1 MTTVRRV
8 EEIKS
13 LIDPI
18 QVYQDYVRLTRRG
31 RRSVGLCPF
40 HREKTPSFSVD
51 ADNGLFY
58 CFGCHKGGDVIRFLM
73 EAEGCSFPEA
83 AEILAR
89 KAGVT
94 LDLGGQRDRDP
105 GPDRRDRLRKLL
117 SLSAEYY
124 RTALRSA
131 PPSSR
136 VRCYLERRGIREDT
150 AERLSLGFAPP
161 GGGLLAHLGRQ
172 GFKAEEAGEAGL
184 VFERGRGE
192 HAERFRDRLL
202 FPIQDVMGRTV
213 GFGGRALGDEEPKY
227 LNSPESPVFQKRDVL
242 YGLSLTRQAV
252 REAERLLLVEGYMD
266 FLAVTQAGVPYAA
279 ATLGTALSDGQVRLA
294 RRYAREVILNFDQD
308 AAGLQAAER
317 AIRLLLQEGLRIR
330 VLVVPTGK
338 DPDGFIAAE
347 GPEAYRRLVDSALPF
362 FDFLVERALAS
373 ASLREVEGRVAFVD
387 RLAEF
392 LGAVPDPIERQEY
405 ARDVAGRTGIAPAL
419 ILKRLQSAQGA
430 PAGPALESAT
440 EPSRLPVREQILI
453 KGLFSRGDEARRVVR
468 GLPGEVLDSMEA
480 APLLRALL
488 KGDPPDPSHEAL
500 LARVLNGCHE
510 PAGEDDLER
519 AAAEVH
525 ASHLRMRERDIQR
538 QLKEASRRQD
548 FGLVQILNREKMSL
562 MEQIHAIEGG
572 PARAL

>member
-94 LDLGGQRDRDP
+94 LDLGGPRERDAA
-105 GPDRRDRLRKLL
+105 PDRRERLRKLL
-117 SLSAEYY
+117 ALSADYY
-124 RTALRSA
+124 RSALRAA
-131 PPSSR
+131 PASSR
-136 VRCYLERRGIREDT
+136 VRAYMERRGIRAET
-150 AERLSLGFAPP
+150 AERLTLGFAPP
-161 GGGLLAHLGRQ
+161 GGGLLAHAGHQ
-172 GFKAEEAGEAGL
+172 GFKAEEAAEAGL
-184 VFERGRGE
+184 VIERGRGE
-192 HAERFRDRLL
+192 YVERFRDRLL

-227 LNSPESPVFQKRDVL
+227 LNSPETPVFQKREVL
-242 YGLSLTRQAV
+242 YGLNLTRQAV

-266 FLAVTQAGVPYAA
+266 LLAVTQAGVPFAA

-308 AAGLQAAER
+308 AAGMQAAER

-330 VLVVPTGK
+330 VLVVPRGK

-347 GPEAYRRLVDSALPF
+347 GAEAYRGLVDSARPF
-362 FDFLVERALAS
+362 FDFLVERALS
-373 ASLREVEGRVAFVD
+373 SSSLREVEGRVAFVD

-405 ARDVAGRTGIAPAL
+405 ARDVAGRTSIDPGL
-419 ILKRLQSAQGA
+419 ILKRLQAAEGGSKAAPETA
-430 PAGPALESAT
+430 PAPAQV
-440 EPSRLPVREQILI
+440 PVREQILV
-453 KGLFSRGDEARRVVR
+453 KGLFSYGEPARRAIR
-468 GLPGEVLDSMEA
+468 ALPSEAFDSMEA
-480 APLLRALL
+480 APLLRVLL
-488 KGDPPDPSHEAL
+488 AGGPPEVSQEAL
-500 LARVLNGCHE
+500 LARILNGCHD
-510 PAGEDDLER
+510 PSGEEDLLR

-525 ASHLRMRERDIQR
+525 ASHLRTKERDIQR

-572 PARAL
+572 PAQAL